1 MARISQQSRL
11 EHIAA
16 TGAEAFGRLGYRRTR
31 MADVAASAGLSA
43 GAIYNYVESKE
54 ALFHLVLLSLLDV
67 VPDSENGLP
76 LIAPPF
82 GETLAMIDSRLS
94 AQAAV
99 PALQAAARRRN
110 PADVRAELAEIVD
123 EHYAMIQRLW
133 PALAVIERCAV
144 DLPELHEFYFQL
156 RRREHLNR
164 FSTYVA
170 DRSSSGHFAP
180 FSDSRVASQLAIES
194 IVWFAW
200 HRLEGFDAGEFDQGE
215 TGRQTVIEFVCNA
228 LISPHASAR

>member
-1 MARISQQSRL
+1 MARMSQQSRL
-11 EHIAA
+11 EHIAV

-43 GAIYNYVESKE
+43 GAIYIYVESKE
-54 ALFHLVLLSLLDV
+54 ALFHLVMLSLLDT
-67 VPDSENGLP
+67 VPDSEDGLP

-82 GETLAMIDSRLS
+82 AETLTMIDSQLLT
-94 AQAAV
+94 QAAV
-99 PALQAAARRRN
+99 PALQAAARIRT
-110 PADVRAELAEIVD
+110 PADVRAELAEIVA
-123 EHYAMIQRLW
+123 EQYAMIQRLW

-156 RRREHLNR
+156 RRRDHLNLFAR
-164 FSTYVA
+164 YVA
-170 DRSSSGHFAP
+170 DRSGSGHFAS
-180 FSDSRVASQLAIES
+180 FTDTRVAAQLAIES

-215 TGRQTVIEFVCNA
+215 TGRQTVIEFVGNA
-228 LISPHASAR
+228 LISPPASTR